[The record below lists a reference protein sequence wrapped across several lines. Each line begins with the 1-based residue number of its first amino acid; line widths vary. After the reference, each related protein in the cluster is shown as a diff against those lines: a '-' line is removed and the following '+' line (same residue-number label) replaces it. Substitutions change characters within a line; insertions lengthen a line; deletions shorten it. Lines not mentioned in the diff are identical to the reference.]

1 MHALY
6 PTSAETNP
14 CQLQQRFEGTLTP
27 FLHEVLLLCPRV
39 HRRKVCRDLA
49 PKNKCRH
56 CVFTMFRISALA
68 ESEVTILHTTD
79 INLICTSLFLVLS
92 PNPDITRASPPA
104 PRPSPS
110 RRRSVPCQFL
120 HSVLF
125 PPLLRHQLGCSR
137 LQTFCLS
144 AESKAYEG

>member
-6 PTSAETNP
+6 PTSSERSP
-14 CQLQQRFEGTLTP
+14 CQLEQRFEGTLTP
-27 FLHEVLLLCPRV
+27 FFHEVLLLCPRV
-39 HRRKVCRDLA
+39 HRRKVRHNLSL
-49 PKNKCRH
+49 KINCRH

-104 PRPSPS
+104 PSPSPS

-125 PPLLRHQLGCSR
+125 PTLARHHCREFKISNWSR
-137 LQTFCLS
+137 
-144 AESKAYEG
+144 E